1 MVKYDL
7 PFHKTIKQLK
17 AKFWDKHREAILLV
31 VVTDF
36 EAVTWIFTESEGL
49 LKHST
54 ITNSYNLI
62 EFIDHSE
69 SLLTLREGYKL

>member
-1 MVKYDL
+1 MVQYDL

-62 EFIDHSE
+62 EFIDHCE